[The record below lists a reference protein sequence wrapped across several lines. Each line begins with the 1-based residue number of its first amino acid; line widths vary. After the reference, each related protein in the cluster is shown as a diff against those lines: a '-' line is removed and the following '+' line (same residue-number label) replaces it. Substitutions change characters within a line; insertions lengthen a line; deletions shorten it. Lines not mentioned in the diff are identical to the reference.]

1 MFFFRYI
8 KFFLIFILV
17 SCTSNNSN
25 QKYKSNNNPFYG
37 GIYKIGDPY
46 LIGNRVYYPKEEKAY
61 DEIGLA
67 SWYGKKFHGKPTA
80 NGETFNMYKVSA
92 AHKTLPL
99 GTRVKVTNLNNG
111 KSIRL
116 TINDRGPFKKGRIL
130 DLSYKA
136 AQKLGFVNEGT
147 TKVRI
152 DVIKL
157 GDNKYY
163 K

>member
-1 MFFFRYI
+1 MNHKILLITISFIFYSCGPTIAHGDYI
-8 KFFLIFILV
+8 
-17 SCTSNNSN
+17 NSDGMSRKEIEAIRN
-25 QKYKSNNNPFYG
+25 HPEVQI
-37 GIYKIGDPY
+37 GI
-46 LIGNRVYYPKEEKAY
+46 
-61 DEIGLA
+61 A
-67 SWYGKKFHGKPTA
+67 SYYGKKFHRKLTA
-80 NGETFNMYKVSA
+80 NGQRFNMYKVSA

-152 DVIKL
+152 DIIKL

>member
-1 MFFFRYI
+1 MCIR
-8 KFFLIFILV
+8 
-17 SCTSNNSN
+17 
-25 QKYKSNNNPFYG
+25 
-37 GIYKIGDPY
+37 D
-46 LIGNRVYYPKEEKAY
+46 R
-61 DEIGLA
+61 
-67 SWYGKKFHGKPTA
+67 
-80 NGETFNMYKVSA
+80 YKVSA

>member
-1 MFFFRYI
+1 MNHKILLITISLILYSCGPTIAYGDYI
-8 KFFLIFILV
+8 
-17 SCTSNNSN
+17 NSDGMSRKEIEAIRN
-25 QKYKSNNNPFYG
+25 HPEVQI
-37 GIYKIGDPY
+37 GI
-46 LIGNRVYYPKEEKAY
+46 
-61 DEIGLA
+61 A
-67 SWYGKKFHGKPTA
+67 SYYGKEFHRKLTA
-80 NGETFNMYKVSA
+80 NGQRFNMYKVSA

>member
-1 MFFFRYI
+1 MNHKILLITISLILYSCGPTIAYGDYI
-8 KFFLIFILV
+8 
-17 SCTSNNSN
+17 NSDGMSRKEIAAIRN
-25 QKYKSNNNPFYG
+25 HPEVQIGIASYYG
-37 GIYKIGDPY
+37 
-46 LIGNRVYYPKEEKAY
+46 RE
-61 DEIGLA
+61 
-67 SWYGKKFHGKPTA
+67 FHRKLTA
-80 NGETFNMYKVSA
+80 NGQRFNMYKVSA

>member
-1 MFFFRYI
+1 MQIGIASY
-8 KFFLIFILV
+8 
-17 SCTSNNSN
+17 
-25 QKYKSNNNPFYG
+25 YG
-37 GIYKIGDPY
+37 
-46 LIGNRVYYPKEEKAY
+46 RE
-61 DEIGLA
+61 
-67 SWYGKKFHGKPTA
+67 FHRKLTA
-80 NGETFNMYKVSA
+80 NGQRFNMYKVSA

>member
-1 MFFFRYI
+1 M
-8 KFFLIFILV
+8 
-17 SCTSNNSN
+17 N
-25 QKYKSNNNPFYG
+25 QKILLITISLILYSCGPTIAYRDYINSDGMSRKEIEAIRNHPEVQIGIASYYG
-37 GIYKIGDPY
+37 
-46 LIGNRVYYPKEEKAY
+46 RE
-61 DEIGLA
+61 
-67 SWYGKKFHGKPTA
+67 FHRKLTA
-80 NGETFNMYKVSA
+80 NGQRFNMYKVSA

>member
-1 MFFFRYI
+1 MNHKILLITISLILYSCGPTIAHGDYI
-8 KFFLIFILV
+8 
-17 SCTSNNSN
+17 NSDGMSRKEIEAIRN
-25 QKYKSNNNPFYG
+25 HPEVQI
-37 GIYKIGDPY
+37 GI
-46 LIGNRVYYPKEEKAY
+46 
-61 DEIGLA
+61 A
-67 SWYGKKFHGKPTA
+67 SYYGKKFHRKLTA
-80 NGETFNMYKVSA
+80 NGQRFNMYKVSA

>member
-1 MFFFRYI
+1 MNHKILLIIISLILYSCGPTIAYGDYI
-8 KFFLIFILV
+8 
-17 SCTSNNSN
+17 NSDGMSRKEIEAIRTHPEV
-25 QKYKSNNNPFYG
+25 QI
-37 GIYKIGDPY
+37 GI
-46 LIGNRVYYPKEEKAY
+46 
-61 DEIGLA
+61 A
-67 SWYGKKFHGKPTA
+67 SYYGKKFHRKLTA
-80 NGETFNMYKVSA
+80 NGQRFNMYKVSA

>member
-1 MFFFRYI
+1 MNHKIIIIIISLALSSCGPTIAYGDYI
-8 KFFLIFILV
+8 
-17 SCTSNNSN
+17 NSDGMSRKEIEAIRN
-25 QKYKSNNNPFYG
+25 HPEVQI
-37 GIYKIGDPY
+37 GI
-46 LIGNRVYYPKEEKAY
+46 
-61 DEIGLA
+61 A
-67 SWYGKKFHGKPTA
+67 SYYGKEFHRKLTA
-80 NGETFNMYKVSA
+80 NGQKFNMYKVSA

-152 DVIKL
+152 DIIKL

>member
-1 MFFFRYI
+1 MNHKILLITISSILNSSGPTIAYGDYI
-8 KFFLIFILV
+8 
-17 SCTSNNSN
+17 NSDGMSR
-25 QKYKSNNNPFYG
+25 KE
-37 GIYKIGDPY
+37 IEA
-46 LIGNRVYYPKEEKAY
+46 IGNHPEVQIGIASYYGRE
-61 DEIGLA
+61 
-67 SWYGKKFHGKPTA
+67 FHRKLTA
-80 NGETFNMYKVSA
+80 NGQRFNMYKVSA

>member
-1 MFFFRYI
+1 MNHKILLITISLILYSCGPTIAYGDYI
-8 KFFLIFILV
+8 
-17 SCTSNNSN
+17 NSDGMSRKEIEAIRN
-25 QKYKSNNNPFYG
+25 HPEVQIGIASYYG
-37 GIYKIGDPY
+37 
-46 LIGNRVYYPKEEKAY
+46 RE
-61 DEIGLA
+61 
-67 SWYGKKFHGKPTA
+67 FHRKLTA
-80 NGETFNMYKVSA
+80 NGQRFNMYKVSA

-163 K
+163 I

>member
-1 MFFFRYI
+1 MNHKILIITISLILYSCGPTIAYGDYI
-8 KFFLIFILV
+8 
-17 SCTSNNSN
+17 NSDGMSRKEIEAIRN
-25 QKYKSNNNPFYG
+25 HPEVQIGIASYYG
-37 GIYKIGDPY
+37 
-46 LIGNRVYYPKEEKAY
+46 RE
-61 DEIGLA
+61 
-67 SWYGKKFHGKPTA
+67 FHRKLTA
-80 NGETFNMYKVSA
+80 NGQRFNMYKVSA

>member
-1 MFFFRYI
+1 MNHKILLITISLILYSCGPTIAYGDYI
-8 KFFLIFILV
+8 
-17 SCTSNNSN
+17 NSDGMSRKEIEAIRN
-25 QKYKSNNNPFYG
+25 HPEVQI
-37 GIYKIGDPY
+37 GI
-46 LIGNRVYYPKEEKAY
+46 
-61 DEIGLA
+61 A
-67 SWYGKKFHGKPTA
+67 SYYGKKFHRKLTA
-80 NGETFNMYKVSA
+80 NGQRFNMYKVSA

>member
-1 MFFFRYI
+1 MNHRILIIAISLVLSSCGPTIAHGDYI
-8 KFFLIFILV
+8 
-17 SCTSNNSN
+17 NSDGMSRKEIEAIRN
-25 QKYKSNNNPFYG
+25 HPEVQI
-37 GIYKIGDPY
+37 GI
-46 LIGNRVYYPKEEKAY
+46 
-61 DEIGLA
+61 A
-67 SWYGKKFHGKPTA
+67 SYYGKKFHRKLTA
-80 NGETFNMYKVSA
+80 NGQRFNMYKVSA

>member
-1 MFFFRYI
+1 MNHKILLITISLILYSCGPTIAHGEYI
-8 KFFLIFILV
+8 
-17 SCTSNNSN
+17 NSDGMSRN
-25 QKYKSNNNPFYG
+25 EIEAIRNHPEVQI
-37 GIYKIGDPY
+37 GI
-46 LIGNRVYYPKEEKAY
+46 
-61 DEIGLA
+61 A
-67 SWYGKKFHGKPTA
+67 SYYGKKFHRKLTA
-80 NGETFNMYKVSA
+80 NGQRFNMYKVSA

>member
-1 MFFFRYI
+1 MNHKILLITISLILYSCGPTIAYGDYI
-8 KFFLIFILV
+8 
-17 SCTSNNSN
+17 NSDGMSR
-25 QKYKSNNNPFYG
+25 KE
-37 GIYKIGDPY
+37 IEA
-46 LIGNRVYYPKEEKAY
+46 IGNHPEVQ
-61 DEIGLA
+61 IGIA
-67 SWYGKKFHGKPTA
+67 SYYGKKFHRKLTA
-80 NGETFNMYKVSA
+80 NGQRFNMYKVSA

>member
-1 MFFFRYI
+1 MNHKILIITISLFLSSCGPTIAHGDYI
-8 KFFLIFILV
+8 
-17 SCTSNNSN
+17 NSDGMSRKEIEAIRN
-25 QKYKSNNNPFYG
+25 HPEVQI
-37 GIYKIGDPY
+37 GI
-46 LIGNRVYYPKEEKAY
+46 
-61 DEIGLA
+61 A
-67 SWYGKKFHGKPTA
+67 SYYGKKFHRKLTA
-80 NGETFNMYKVSA
+80 NGQKFNMYKVSA

>member
-1 MFFFRYI
+1 MNHKILLITISLILYSCGPTIAYGDYI
-8 KFFLIFILV
+8 
-17 SCTSNNSN
+17 NSDGMSRKEIEAIRN
-25 QKYKSNNNPFYG
+25 HPEVQIGIASYYG
-37 GIYKIGDPY
+37 
-46 LIGNRVYYPKEEKAY
+46 RE
-61 DEIGLA
+61 
-67 SWYGKKFHGKPTA
+67 FHRKLTA
-80 NGETFNMYKVSA
+80 NGQRFNMYKVSA

>member
-1 MFFFRYI
+1 MNHKILIITISLILYSCSPTIAYGDYI
-8 KFFLIFILV
+8 
-17 SCTSNNSN
+17 NSDGMSRKEIEAIRN
-25 QKYKSNNNPFYG
+25 HPEVQI
-37 GIYKIGDPY
+37 GI
-46 LIGNRVYYPKEEKAY
+46 
-61 DEIGLA
+61 A
-67 SWYGKKFHGKPTA
+67 SYYGKKFHRKLTA
-80 NGETFNMYKVSA
+80 NGQKFNMYKVSA

>member
-1 MFFFRYI
+1 MNHKILIITISLILYSCGPTIAHGDYI
-8 KFFLIFILV
+8 
-17 SCTSNNSN
+17 NSDGMSRKEIEAIRN
-25 QKYKSNNNPFYG
+25 HPEVQI
-37 GIYKIGDPY
+37 GI
-46 LIGNRVYYPKEEKAY
+46 
-61 DEIGLA
+61 A
-67 SWYGKKFHGKPTA
+67 SYYGKKFHRKLTA
-80 NGETFNMYKVSA
+80 NGQKFNMYKVSA